1 MSDRGSHPLPNS
13 SPGQKHWWQFRTPL
27 AWHNL
32 TSEPRRLVTAL
43 AGVSFSVVLIF
54 VFLGFKN
61 GLYDSQVQ
69 LIKLLN
75 GDIFILNRI
84 KYTMFIPEQ
93 FARRRLYQAQA
104 FAGVEDAYAL
114 YINLGNWKNPLT
126 DRTRSLRVLAF
137 NLNEPILELPEI
149 QQYQSQLN
157 LPWTALLDSRSRG
170 EVGPQ
175 TSGLKTEL
183 ADRQVQLL
191 GTFTLGT
198 DFSAGDGNVIM
209 SDQNFLRYFG
219 NLGPEENSRT
229 LETIDIGLLKVRPGV
244 NIDQLTEQ
252 IRQGLPKDVSVLT
265 REQFINQELKY
276 WKENTNIGFV
286 FSLLSSLSFVV
297 GIILVYQILYTDVAD
312 HWSEYATLK
321 AIGYSNKR
329 LLWIVMQEALI
340 LSVIGFLPGFLI
352 SSILYNLIA
361 NFTGLVLQ
369 LTVQRVLNIYIATIA
384 MCIISG
390 TFAMRKVL
398 TTDPAEV
405 FGL

>member
-1 MSDRGSHPLPNS
+1 MTRKA
-13 SPGQKHWWQFRTPL
+13 QKRWWQFRTPL

-43 AGVSFSVVLIF
+43 SGVSFSVVLIF

-69 LIKLLN
+69 LIKSLN

-104 FAGVEDAYAL
+104 FDGVEDAYAL
-114 YINLGNWKNPLT
+114 YIELGNWKNPLT
-126 DRTRSLRVLAF
+126 NRTRSLRVLAF
-137 NLNEPILELPEI
+137 NLNEPVLELPEL
-149 QQYQSQLN
+149 QHYRSQLN
-157 LPWTALLDSRSRG
+157 QPWTALLDRRSRA

-175 TSGLKTEL
+175 TPGLKTEL
-183 ADRQVQLL
+183 SDLQVQLL

-209 SDQNFLRYFG
+209 SDQNFVRYFG
-219 NLGPEENSRT
+219 DLGPEVDSRS
-229 LETIDIGLLKVRPGV
+229 LETIDIGLLQVQPEVDVDRLA
-244 NIDQLTEQ
+244 QQ
-252 IRQGLPKDVSVLT
+252 IAQTLPNDVSVLT
-265 REQFINQELKY
+265 REQFITQELTY
-276 WKENTNIGFV
+276 WRENTNIGFV

-297 GIILVYQILYTDVAD
+297 GVILVYQILYTDVAD

-321 AIGYSNKR
+321 AIGYSNQR

-340 LSVIGFLPGFLI
+340 LSVIGFIPGFLI
-352 SSILYNLIA
+352 SSLLYDLIA
-361 NFTGLVLQ
+361 GATGLVLQ
-369 LTVQRVLNIYIATIA
+369 LTLQRILNIYIATIA
-384 MCIISG
+384 MCVISG
-390 TFAMRKVL
+390 SLAMRKVL